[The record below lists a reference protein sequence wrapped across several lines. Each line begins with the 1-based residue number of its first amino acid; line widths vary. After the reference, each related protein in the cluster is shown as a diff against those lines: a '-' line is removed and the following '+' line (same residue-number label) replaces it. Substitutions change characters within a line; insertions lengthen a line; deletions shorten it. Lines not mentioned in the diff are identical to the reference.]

1 MKDAVIELGCE
12 DMMNIKEKKKKT
24 LLFVVYRKNATDDKF
39 QRFSQLFS
47 EIIEGVESQAK
58 LKNFQLMLSY
68 VNDLSLQEEI
78 VRIQNINLDGILLL
92 ATEMRDSQLNA
103 FFELGIPVVVLDKYM
118 WEKPYDCVTIN
129 NELGVYEAISYLKEM
144 GHKDIGYLHV
154 VHNANNFLDRYFGSL
169 RLCKSLKYRFKRS
182 F

>member
-1 MKDAVIELGCE
+1 MKVKELAEILELSPATVSLVLNNRPGISEATRKKVKDAVIELGCE

-68 VNDLSLQEEI
+68 VMICLFKKKLCVFRISIWMGFCCLQ
-78 VRIQNINLDGILLL
+78 R
-92 ATEMRDSQLNA
+92 R
-103 FFELGIPVVVLDKYM
+103 
-118 WEKPYDCVTIN
+118 
-129 NELGVYEAISYLKEM
+129 
-144 GHKDIGYLHV
+144 
-154 VHNANNFLDRYFGSL
+154 
-169 RLCKSLKYRFKRS
+169 
-182 F
+182 